1 MRELPRFRK
10 ALEQK
15 SDVAEKWAF
24 VFNNIAQLNAI
35 PNELSENCFQRL
47 FESAKIANFTP
58 DERVN
63 YLENQKMRFD
73 YENVMEYA
81 KEQARDEGL
90 AEGRAKGLAEG
101 RTEGLAKGLA
111 EGEAKAKRE
120 TAKGLFEENVSIDII
135 RKVTGLSEE
144 ELQSLRSS

>member
-1 MRELPRFRK
+1 MENFNSNTRTAVYADLR
-10 ALEQK
+10 
-15 SDVAEKWAF
+15 SDFMFKKAF
-24 VFNNIAQLNAI
+24 VFNNIAQLNTI
-35 PNELSENCFQRL
+35 PKELSENCFQRL

-90 AEGRAKGLAEG
+90 AEGRAKGMAEGLAEG
-101 RTEGLAKGLA
+101 RT

-120 TAKGLFEENVSIDII
+120 MAKNMLAKGFDKNII
-135 RKVTGLSEE
+135 CEITGLSQEE
-144 ELQSLRSS
+144 IQHL

>member
-90 AEGRAKGLAEG
+90 AEGRAKGM
-101 RTEGLAKGLA
+101 A

-120 TAKGLFEENVSIDII
+120 TAKKLKTMGLSMEQII
-135 RKVTGLSEE
+135 CATGLSQKEIQC
-144 ELQSLRSS
+144 L

>member
-1 MRELPRFRK
+1 MSQQLPFRSS
-10 ALEQK
+10 LTL
-15 SDVAEKWAF
+15 AF
-24 VFNNIAQLNAI
+24 HDSVRLNAI

-90 AEGRAKGLAEG
+90 AEGRAKGMAEG
-101 RTEGLAKGLA
+101 
-111 EGEAKAKRE
+111 KRE
-120 TAKGLFEENVSIDII
+120 IAKKLLNLGDSIEKISI
-135 RKVTGLSEE
+135 VTGLSQEE
-144 ELQSLRSS
+144 IQAL

>member
-1 MRELPRFRK
+1 M
-10 ALEQK
+10 
-15 SDVAEKWAF
+15 
-24 VFNNIAQLNAI
+24 
-35 PNELSENCFQRL
+35 

-90 AEGRAKGLAEG
+90 AEGRAKGMAEG
-101 RTEGLAKGLA
+101 RTEG
-111 EGEAKAKRE
+111 KRE
-120 TAKGLFEENVSIDII
+120 IAKKLLNLGDSIEKISI
-135 RKVTGLSEE
+135 VTGLSQEE
-144 ELQSLRSS
+144 IQAL

>member
-1 MRELPRFRK
+1 MNVAAIALPVLADARLPRFRK

-35 PNELSENCFQRL
+35 PKELSENCFQRL

-101 RTEGLAKGLA
+101 RA
-111 EGEAKAKRE
+111 EGKRE
-120 TAKGLFEENVSIDII
+120 MAKNFYLLEIPLRRF
-135 RKVTGLSEE
+135 LSPPDFHMKKFRRY
-144 ELQSLRSS
+144 S

>member
-1 MRELPRFRK
+1 MSQQLPFRSSLTL
-10 ALEQK
+10 A
-15 SDVAEKWAF
+15 SHDSVR
-24 VFNNIAQLNAI
+24 LNAI

-58 DERVN
+58 DERIN

-101 RTEGLAKGLA
+101 LA

-120 TAKGLFEENVSIDII
+120 TAKKLLTLGDSIEKISI
-135 RKVTGLSEE
+135 ATGLSQEE
-144 ELQSLRSS
+144 IQAL

>member
-1 MRELPRFRK
+1 MSQQLPFRSSLTL
-10 ALEQK
+10 A
-15 SDVAEKWAF
+15 SHDS
-24 VFNNIAQLNAI
+24 IRLNAI

-90 AEGRAKGLAEG
+90 AEGRAKGMAEG
-101 RTEGLAKGLA
+101 RA
-111 EGEAKAKRE
+111 EGKRE
-120 TAKGLFEENVSIDII
+120 IAKKLLNLGDSIEKISI
-135 RKVTGLSEE
+135 VTGLSQEE
-144 ELQSLRSS
+144 IQAL